1 MRRAVA
7 FLTPFGGAADPAPSA
22 LAWFPLVGAIIGLAV
37 GGAWWAARR
46 GLGPPAA
53 AAIALIADAAL
64 TGMLHLDGFADAADG
79 LLPPLPRARRL
90 EVMAD
95 PRLGAFGGA
104 GLAIVLL
111 TRFGAFASMPP
122 SPLAVA
128 ALWSGSRTAMAVTV
142 GTVPYARPAGLAS
155 AFLTTPVAGAA
166 PRRAAAGLASP
177 AVTGAAG
184 GLLALVLAFA
194 GRGAHGLAAVG
205 AELAAAA
212 AVVCWAWRRL
222 GGFTGDVLGAAAVA
236 GETAG
241 LLTLAWR
248 W

>member
-1 MRRAVA
+1 MRRAMS

-22 LAWFPLVGAIIGLAV
+22 LAWFPAAGAIIGLAV
-37 GGAWWAARR
+37 GGIWWAARR
-46 GLGPPAA
+46 AWAPPAA
-53 AAIALIADAAL
+53 AAIAVIADAAL

-95 PRLGAFGGA
+95 PRLGAFGVA

-111 TRFGAFASMPP
+111 ARFGAFASMMP
-122 SPLAVA
+122 SPVAVA
-128 ALWSGSRTAMAVTV
+128 GLWSGSRTAMAVTV
-142 GTVPYARPAGLAS
+142 RAVPYARPAGLAS
-155 AFLTTPVAGAA
+155 AFRSA
-166 PRRAAAGLASP
+166 PAAGLARLAGP
-177 AVTGAAG
+177 AVLGLAG
-184 GLLALVLAFA
+184 GLLAVGLAFA
-194 GRGAHGLAAVG
+194 GRGAHGLAAVA
-205 AELAAAA
+205 AEAVAAA
-212 AVVCWAWRRL
+212 AVVLLAWRRL

>member
-1 MRRAVA
+1 MRRALS

-22 LAWFPLVGAIIGLAV
+22 LAWFPLAGALIGLGV
-37 GGAWWAARR
+37 GGIWWAARR
-46 GLGPPAA
+46 GWAPPAA
-53 AAIALIADAAL
+53 AAVAVLADAGL
-64 TGMLHLDGFADAADG
+64 TGMLHLDGLADSADG

-95 PRLGAFGGA
+95 PRLGTFGVA
-104 GLAIVLL
+104 ALAMVLL
-111 TRFGAFASMPP
+111 ARFGAFASMLP

-128 ALWSGSRTAMAVTV
+128 GLWCGSRTAMAVTARA
-142 GTVPYARPAGLAS
+142 VPYARPTGLAS
-155 AFLTTPVAGAA
+155 AFLGAPTSAGSAA
-166 PRRAAAGLASP
+166 RALTSP
-177 AVTGAAG
+177 AVLGLAG
-184 GLLALVLAFA
+184 GLLAVGLAVA

-205 AELAAAA
+205 AEAAAAA
-212 AVVCWAWRRL
+212 AVVVLAWRRL

-241 LLTLAWR
+241 LLTLALR